1 MYFTSKYILRDD
13 IKDMFTRGQSV
24 WRKAEAM
31 VMIWVV
37 FDPEFIEFVSEECGG
52 VFFPKFHLCHLVF
65 LVTQQFL
72 FISPQVING
81 KSANFY

>member
-1 MYFTSKYILRDD
+1 MISKIW
-13 IKDMFTRGQSV
+13 FTRGQSV

-37 FDPEFIEFVSEECGG
+37 IDPEFIEFVSEECGG